1 MMKVAVFIDVD
12 WTLTDFNRKIGS
24 RVVGVL
30 ERLVEKGFLV
40 SFASATAYPIVY
52 GLARYLPSSGVVVA
66 ENGGVVGFENALHV
80 LGNIDKE
87 RVIRVAM
94 EELGCCLE
102 DSWQN
107 MYRHVDVAFV
117 VKRGVDPSVAVSRA
131 RSVFG
136 GLGYEVM
143 YSGVALHVHP
153 PGINKGFGVRKVL
166 ELLGESPERI
176 IAIGDSEVDL
186 GMFEV
191 ADFSACPSHAPE
203 EVKKR
208 ADYVASKPY
217 SEGFIE
223 IAEKFLLS

>member
-1 MMKVAVFIDVD
+1 
-12 WTLTDFNRKIGS
+12 
-24 RVVGVL
+24 
-30 ERLVEKGFLV
+30 
-40 SFASATAYPIVY
+40 
-52 GLARYLPSSGVVVA
+52 
-66 ENGGVVGFENALHV
+66 
-80 LGNIDKE
+80 
-87 RVIRVAM
+87 
-94 EELGCCLE
+94 
-102 DSWQN
+102 
-107 MYRHVDVAFV
+107 
-117 VKRGVDPSVAVSRA
+117 VSRA